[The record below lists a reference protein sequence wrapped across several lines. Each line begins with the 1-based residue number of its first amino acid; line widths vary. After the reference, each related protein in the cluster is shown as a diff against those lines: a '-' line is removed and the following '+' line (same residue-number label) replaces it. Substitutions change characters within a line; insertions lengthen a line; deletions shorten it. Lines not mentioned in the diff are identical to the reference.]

1 MTTVGVC
8 EIFVVP
14 ARSIAS
20 GWRAAHRLRVVARLE
35 TPGRLWLWHWLRLV
49 LATAVHFAELAA
61 VTGARAHAFCRLGV
75 RGGTPAML
83 PAVNLAVLSTVTAAF
98 ADAAPIFPD
107 RAILSAVDFA
117 VLAAV
122 ALLVVTNAPAIILT
136 RAVRTALDVIAR
148 CMAAFVKG
156 ELFSVPALLIAW
168 GAAAH
173 LSRECSCWRVVKA
186 LLWLRLGLGLLLR
199 FC

>member
-1 MTTVGVC
+1 MRSAINFTVLPSV
-8 EIFVVP
+8 
-14 ARSIAS
+14 S
-20 GWRAAHRLRVVARLE
+20 
-35 TPGRLWLWHWLRLV
+35 
-49 LATAVHFAELAA
+49 LALAD
-61 VTGARAHAFCRLGV
+61 TLISFSHS
-75 RGGTPAML
+75 AM
-83 PAVNLAVLSTVTAAF
+83 
-98 ADAAPIFPD
+98 
-107 RAILSAVDFA
+107 LSAVDFA

-122 ALLVVTNAPAIILT
+122 ALVVVANAPTISRT
-136 RAVRTALDVIAR
+136 PTVRTALDVIAR

-186 LLWLRLGLGLLLR
+186 LLWLRLGLGLLLL